1 MQLHEI
7 TSRKTSKDRRRVG
20 RGASSGHGK
29 TAGRGTKG
37 QKSRTGGSI
46 PAHFEGG
53 QMPII
58 RRLPKRKGFRRPHRP
73 KVFIINLA
81 HLTRLVDGGKLTIKS
96 LRERGFLEPRE
107 TVKILGEGEVN
118 APIEVEVNAI
128 SDAARAKLEAAG
140 GKVTII

>member
-7 TSRKTSKDRRRVG
+7 TSSKNSKDRRRVG
-20 RGASSGHGK
+20 RGTSSGHGK

-53 QMPII
+53 QMSII

-73 KVFIINLA
+73 KVFIINLR

-96 LRERGFLEPRE
+96 LQERGFLEPGE
-107 TVKILGEGEVN
+107 TVKILGEGEIN
-118 APIEVEVNAI
+118 APIEVEINAI
-128 SDAARAKLEAAG
+128 SDGARAKLEAAG

>member
-7 TSRKTSKDRRRVG
+7 TSSKTTKDRRRVG
-20 RGASSGHGK
+20 RGTSSGHGK

-37 QKSRTGGSI
+37 QKSRTGGSM

-73 KVFIINLA
+73 KVFIINLR
-81 HLTRLVDGGKLTIKS
+81 HLTRLADGGKLTINS
-96 LRERGFLEPRE
+96 LRERGFLEPGE
-107 TVKILGEGEVN
+107 TVKILGEGEIN
-118 APIEVEVNAI
+118 IPIEVEINAI
-128 SDAARAKLEAAG
+128 SDGARVKLEAAG